1 VVAVGADAG
10 AAAAVAHQRQLVDRK
25 RLTAEAA
32 RARGDERLQLGGGGA
47 RGGAGR
53 GRLEDVQLGLLAD
66 PPIRAGAGRKARPAA
81 SSTRPPSWLARTPA
95 GK

>member
-53 GRLEDVQLGLLAD
+53 GRLEDVQLGWLTT
-66 PPIRAGAGRKARPAA
+66 PIRAGAGRKARPAA